1 MNKEEIKKLDQ
12 EKIVGTYSRYDM
24 VADHGK
30 GARCVSVDGKE
41 YIDFTAGIG
50 VNCLGFCDDGWVE
63 AVTAQLKKLQHV
75 SNLFY
80 SEPQVKAA
88 DLLTKRTGLKKVFF
102 GNSGAEANEAAIK
115 TARKYGTTQRGVH
128 VNKIISLANSFHG
141 RTMATIT
148 ATGQEK
154 YHKFFTPFLEGF
166 KYCEANNIEQLKS
179 LVDDDTCAIMMEMVQ
194 GEGGVLDLE
203 PDFVKAAEQ
212 LCHEHDLVF
221 IVDEVQTGIGRT
233 GKLFAYEYFDVT
245 PDIVTF
251 AKGIGGGLPI
261 GGVLF
266 GEKCCDV
273 LKPGDHGT
281 TYGGNPVACAGAV
294 EVLTRID
301 DAFLEEVQKKSAYL
315 KDKLQALPHVTSVS
329 GLGLMLGVS
338 LEGKE
343 APDVVKKAL
352 EEGLMVLTAKD
363 KVRLLPPL
371 TITYDEID
379 QGVEILKKALS

>member
-1 MNKEEIKKLDQ
+1 MNKEEIKNLDQ

-30 GARCVSVDGKE
+30 GAKCVSVDGKE

-88 DLLTKRTGLKKVFF
+88 DLLTKRAGLKKVFF

-194 GEGGVLDLE
+194 GEGGVLDLD

-301 DAFLEEVQKKSAYL
+301 DAFLKEVQKKSAYL
-315 KDKLQALPHVTSVS
+315 KDKLKTLPHVTSVS

>member
-30 GARCVSVDGKE
+30 GAKCVSVDGKE

-63 AVTAQLKKLQHV
+63 AVIAQLKKLQHV

-194 GEGGVLDLE
+194 GEGGVLDLD

-301 DAFLEEVQKKSAYL
+301 DAFLKEVQKKSAYL
-315 KDKLQALPHVTSVS
+315 KDKLQTLPHVTSVS

>member
-194 GEGGVLDLE
+194 GEGGVLDLD

-315 KDKLQALPHVTSVS
+315 KNKLQALPHVTSVS

>member
-194 GEGGVLDLE
+194 GEGGVLDLD

-233 GKLFAYEYFDVT
+233 GKLFAYEYFDVM

-329 GLGLMLGVS
+329 GLGLMMGVS

>member
-30 GARCVSVDGKE
+30 GAKCVSVDGKE

-63 AVTAQLKKLQHV
+63 AVTAQMKKLQHV

-194 GEGGVLDLE
+194 GEGGVLDLD

-301 DAFLEEVQKKSAYL
+301 DAFLKEVQKKSA
-315 KDKLQALPHVTSVS
+315 
-329 GLGLMLGVS
+329 
-338 LEGKE
+338 
-343 APDVVKKAL
+343 
-352 EEGLMVLTAKD
+352 
-363 KVRLLPPL
+363 
-371 TITYDEID
+371 
-379 QGVEILKKALS
+379 

>member
-30 GARCVSVDGKE
+30 GAKCVSVDGKE

-194 GEGGVLDLE
+194 GEGGVLDLD
-203 PDFVKAAEQ
+203 PAFVKAAEA

-233 GKLFAYEYFDVT
+233 GKLFAYEYFDVV

-301 DAFLEEVQKKSAYL
+301 DAFLEEVQKKAAYL
-315 KDKLQALPHVTSVS
+315 KEKLQELPHVTAVS
-329 GLGLMLGVS
+329 GLGMMIGVS

-343 APDVVKKAL
+343 APEVVKKAL

-379 QGVEILKKALS
+379 QGIAILKKALS

>member
-1 MNKEEIKKLDQ
+1 MNKTEIQKLDQ

-30 GARCVSVDGKE
+30 GAKCVSVDGKE

-88 DLLTKRTGLKKVFF
+88 DLLTKKTGLKKVFF

-115 TARKYGTTQRGVH
+115 TARKYGTTQRGEH

-179 LVDDDTCAIMMEMVQ
+179 LVDDDVCAIMMEMVQ
-194 GEGGVLDLE
+194 GEGGVLDLD
-203 PDFVKAAEQ
+203 PAFVKAAEE
-212 LCHEHDLVF
+212 LCREHDLVF

-261 GGVLF
+261 GGVLM

-281 TYGGNPVACAGAV
+281 TYGGNPVACAGAA

-301 DAFLEEVQKKSAYL
+301 DAFLEEVQKKSSYL
-315 KDKLQALPHVTSVS
+315 KEKLQALPHVTAVS
-329 GLGLMLGVS
+329 GLGMMLGVS
-338 LEGKE
+338 LDGKE
-343 APDVVKKAL
+343 AGEVVKKAL

-379 QGVEILKKALS
+379 QGIEILKKALS